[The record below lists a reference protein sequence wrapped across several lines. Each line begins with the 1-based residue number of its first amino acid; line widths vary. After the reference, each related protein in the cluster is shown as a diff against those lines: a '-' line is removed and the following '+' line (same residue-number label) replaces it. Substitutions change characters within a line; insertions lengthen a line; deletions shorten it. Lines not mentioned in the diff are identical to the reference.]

1 MINADTSAYCIALNQ
16 SECLISLMSVLIEYK
31 NNWGKVYTWDA
42 AERYKQLR
50 VIISITIYRL

>member
-42 AERYKQLR
+42 AERYKQPR
-50 VIISITIYRL
+50 VIISIAI